1 MSEFGYKIKN
11 YQAGS
16 VYEMNLGVRESY
28 DYKDAMLIN
37 SLFSKFLL
45 ENGLNVWKETSTRD
59 VICIE
64 FKYGSRSYEEEIK
77 HLKKLIAKTTNNTEI
92 SEYQRKDY
100 FEKINFLID
109 KANADKD
116 KYDKKSAQQIREIF
130 YRDGVDIK
138 YQTRNKAGEVIE
150 EETIHYRMLYRTP
163 GKAKKGSCMFIR
175 EELYDKA
182 HEFLYMGIKLP
193 EHNSPIVEI
202 GAYSSLVTSSIVDT
216 IEIDPKDIVILKDVD
231 SFFKTNVI
239 SIETDKDKHCV
250 AVHRDDY
257 EVKNTL
263 FDGQALIDL
272 SIFPEWADGYILL
285 RHHMTKAAAFATDIQ
300 AFFSDYFGDEYDTA
314 VIKDMW
320 GNEHRAKDVKLIT
333 TDNAVKWLKFQVSYE
348 YWCEW
353 VNRNGNQFGIVK
365 TAHESKL
372 GDVQQMSYQMINALN
387 LDTMDRVMKDT
398 LDHIYKLQ
406 TDNEVFLKYLEDN
419 SNFSNDYDVLI
430 ALARQ
435 DPDFIQSE
443 YFRSRKRAIIRI
455 SILNMKSGKV
465 LQNADNLTVV
475 LNPMGML
482 LYTVGEDPEQDPTF
496 EHEDG
501 CIQCYTERFEDG
513 KYLAEFRSPFNAP
526 HGLGYL
532 HNHYNW
538 RFTKYFKLGRLCI
551 AVNGIHTDVQCRNNG
566 LITGPVQR

>member
-1 MSEFGYKIKN
+1 
-11 YQAGS
+11 
-16 VYEMNLGVRESY
+16 MNIEQ
-28 DYKDAMLIN
+28 KML
-37 SLFSKFLL
+37 
-45 ENGLNVWKETSTRD
+45 
-59 VICIE
+59 
-64 FKYGSRSYEEEIK
+64 
-77 HLKKLIAKTTNNTEI
+77 
-92 SEYQRKDY
+92 
-100 FEKINFLID
+100 
-109 KANADKD
+109 
-116 KYDKKSAQQIREIF
+116 
-130 YRDGVDIK
+130 
-138 YQTRNKAGEVIE
+138 
-150 EETIHYRMLYRTP
+150 
-163 GKAKKGSCMFIR
+163 
-175 EELYDKA
+175 
-182 HEFLYMGIKLP
+182 
-193 EHNSPIVEI
+193 
-202 GAYSSLVTSSIVDT
+202 
-216 IEIDPKDIVILKDVD
+216 
-231 SFFKTNVI
+231 
-239 SIETDKDKHCV
+239 
-250 AVHRDDY
+250 
-257 EVKNTL
+257 
-263 FDGQALIDL
+263 
-272 SIFPEWADGYILL
+272 
-285 RHHMTKAAAFATDIQ
+285 
-300 AFFSDYFGDEYDTA
+300 
-314 VIKDMW
+314 
-320 GNEHRAKDVKLIT
+320 
-333 TDNAVKWLKFQVSYE
+333 KWLKFQVSYE

-551 AVNGIHTDVQCRNNG
+551 AVNGIHTDVKCRNNG